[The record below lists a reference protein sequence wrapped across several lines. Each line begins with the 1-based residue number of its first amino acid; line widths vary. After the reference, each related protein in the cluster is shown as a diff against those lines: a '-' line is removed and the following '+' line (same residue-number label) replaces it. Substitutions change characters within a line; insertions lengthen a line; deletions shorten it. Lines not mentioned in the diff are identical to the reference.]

1 MGITENVNGDIF
13 AGGIAMEIHFHVPEV
28 GELWYRKRLLSD
40 PDTMSYNKGLDMG
53 FEGYDRETGCID
65 FPEERWREWHRYWVQ
80 SVPWRFYAY
89 VMLGNEFIGEVNLR
103 KFPEDDYEDRYSMG
117 IVIES
122 IHRGNGYAAQAVGM
136 LLDVAFCEI
145 GAASVHNKFESYR
158 QAAVRVHTVN
168 GFSVDF
174 DDGHIMRV
182 SITAEKYNKMRD
194 LQAVCVKREKRAK
207 RGVGRAK

>member
-28 GELWYRKRLLSD
+28 GELWYMQKLLSD
-40 PDTMSYNKGLDMG
+40 PDTMSYNKGLDMD
-53 FEGYDRETGCID
+53 FEWYDRETGCID
-65 FPEERWREWHRYWVQ
+65 FPEECWEGWHRYWTKNA
-80 SVPWRFYAY
+80 PERFYAY
-89 VMLGNEFIGEVNLR
+89 IVRGNEFIGDVNLR
-103 KFPEDDYEDRYSMG
+103 KFPEDWYEDRYSMG

-145 GAASVHNKFESYR
+145 GAASVHNEFECYR

-168 GFSVDF
+168 GFSVDS

-194 LQAVCVKREKRAK
+194 LQAAREKKAK
-207 RGVGRAK
+207 KGVGRAK

>member
-1 MGITENVNGDIF
+1 
-13 AGGIAMEIHFHVPEV
+13 MEIHFHVPEL
-28 GELWYRKRLLSD
+28 GELWYMQKLLSD
-40 PDTMSYNKGLDMG
+40 PDTMSYNKGLDMD
-53 FEGYDRETGCID
+53 FEWYDRETGCID
-65 FPEERWREWHRYWVQ
+65 FPEECWEGWHRYWTKNA
-80 SVPWRFYAY
+80 PGRFYAY
-89 VMLGNEFIGEVNLR
+89 IVRGNEFIGDVDLR
-103 KFPEDDYEDRYSMG
+103 KFPEDGYEDRYNMG

-145 GAASVHNKFESYR
+145 GAASVHNEFECYR

-168 GFSVDF
+168 GFSVDY